1 MEARMVGKHLDKP
14 EIRNAR
20 NMHEAYN
27 LVLQGEEAKWR
38 ATLVARGLMRESP
51 VRVQEGDALEVLP
64 MLAEET
70 FDLIIADPP
79 YAIDAGA
86 AGFRSRT
93 VHHHNYDDLRKAAER
108 LIGTILTEG
117 FRACKTRPNLFL
129 FTDIDLW
136 PWLFERAEKA
146 GWSPFRTPIIWAKS
160 DSEGLAP
167 WGREGF
173 RRTYELIFYATKG
186 GRGLVRPPVDILR
199 YNRVPRSERD
209 YGAAKPEALMRELIE
224 CSTLPHLVVAPS
236 ASRRT
241 IRLTILRWQSWES
254 RMH

>member
-1 MEARMVGKHLDKP
+1 MYASGPLRTMALKENCALLSSGMAQ
-14 EIRNAR
+14 RNPYR
-20 NMHEAYN
+20 WIEVESFIPGDTSGRHG
-27 LVLQGEEAKWR
+27 LVTR
-38 ATLVARGLMRESP
+38 A
-51 VRVQEGDALEVLP
+51 
-64 MLAEET
+64 
-70 FDLIIADPP
+70 
-79 YAIDAGA
+79 
-86 AGFRSRT
+86 
-93 VHHHNYDDLRKAAER
+93 
-108 LIGTILTEG
+108 
-117 FRACKTRPNLFL
+117 NLFL

-209 YGAAKPEALMRELIE
+209 YGAAIIEKDHPAYNLAMAKLGEPNALATAA
-224 CSTLPHLVVAPS
+224 SAP
-236 ASRRT
+236 
-241 IRLTILRWQSWES
+241 
-254 RMH
+254 